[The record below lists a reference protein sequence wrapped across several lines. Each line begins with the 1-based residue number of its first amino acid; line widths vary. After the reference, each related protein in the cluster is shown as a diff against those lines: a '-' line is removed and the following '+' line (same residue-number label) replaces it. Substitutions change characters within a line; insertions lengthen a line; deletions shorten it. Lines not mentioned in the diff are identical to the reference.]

1 MTPRPETADLFGL
14 AVVAMN
20 SWRLPRNYDT
30 RESAG

>member
-1 MTPRPETADLFGL
+1 MTPRPETATYSGL

-20 SWRLPRNYDT
+20 SWRLPRNYDI